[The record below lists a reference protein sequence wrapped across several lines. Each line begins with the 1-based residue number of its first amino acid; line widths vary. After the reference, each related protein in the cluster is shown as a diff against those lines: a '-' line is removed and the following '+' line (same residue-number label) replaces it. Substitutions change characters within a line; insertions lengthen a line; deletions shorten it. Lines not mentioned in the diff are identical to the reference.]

1 MINIKCSLIFSIL
14 FLLGCQNTS
23 PIVSN
28 LSIPAQSL
36 YLDGA
41 FNSNV
46 SYVLESEEEVFK
58 LNDDILAMLRSKTN
72 HQQTAYEKS
81 QIILK
86 HLFDEEAISIN
97 YDGSANFTANQTYQS
112 QSANCMSLTILA
124 YSLAVAADLKV
135 KVQAVQ
141 VPEYWT
147 YDKNFSVL
155 TGHVNLII
163 KSQSRL
169 GKDIVW
175 GGRNTV
181 IDFDPYIAQKKF
193 PAKAISKKT
202 LLAMFYN
209 NKGSQAL
216 INHNYSLAYQY
227 FKGATLADSTFSA
240 AWGNLGILY
249 KMTGHQQMAEM
260 AYTEAV
266 RIDPDNLTALNN
278 LARLF
283 HKQERVE
290 EALVLEEHVYKI
302 RKKNPYYH
310 ALLANDA
317 MFMKQY
323 QSAIKHYRN
332 AIRLDKKQH
341 EFYFGLAV
349 AYYQQ
354 NNVLL
359 SYQAMEKALALSSTQ
374 QSTQQYIA
382 KLNLYNKEPELFKP
396 Q

>member
-1 MINIKCSLIFSIL
+1 MINIKCILIFLIL
-14 FLLGCQNTS
+14 LLFGCQNTS
-23 PIVSN
+23 PIFSN
-28 LSIPAQSL
+28 LSTPTQSL
-36 YLDGA
+36 YLDAA
-41 FNSNV
+41 FNNV
-46 SYVLESEEEVFK
+46 SYVLESEDEVFR

-72 HQQTAYEKS
+72 HKQTAYQKS

-86 HLFDEEAISIN
+86 HLFQEEAISIS
-97 YDGSANFTANQTYQS
+97 YDSNANFTAIETYQS

-124 YSLAVAADLKV
+124 YSLAVAANLEV

-163 KSQSRL
+163 KSQPRL
-169 GKDIVW
+169 YKRVVW
-175 GGRNTV
+175 GDKDTI

-193 PAKAISKKT
+193 PAKTIGKKT

-209 NKGSQAL
+209 NRGSQAL
-216 INHNYSLAYQY
+216 INQNYSRAYQY
-227 FKGATLADSTFSA
+227 FKGATRADSKFSA

-249 KMTGHQQMAEM
+249 KITGHQSMAEM
-260 AYTEAV
+260 AYAEAV
-266 RIDPDNLTALNN
+266 RIEPDNLTALNN

-283 HKQERVE
+283 HKQERTE
-290 EALVLEEHVYKI
+290 EALFLEKHVHKI

-317 MFMKQY
+317 MFIKQY
-323 QSAIKHYRN
+323 QVAIKHYRN

-359 SYQAMEKALALSSTQ
+359 SYQAMEKALALSSTHK
-374 QSTQQYIA
+374 SNQQYTA
-382 KLNLYNKEPELFKP
+382 KLNLYDKSSRPFKS

>member
-1 MINIKCSLIFSIL
+1 MIIFL
-14 FLLGCQNTS
+14 FGCQNTS
-23 PIVSN
+23 PILSN
-28 LSIPAQSL
+28 LSIPSQSL
-36 YLDGA
+36 YLDDA
-41 FNSNV
+41 FNNNI
-46 SYVLESEEEVFK
+46 SYVLESEDEVFK
-58 LNDDILAMLRSKTN
+58 LNDKILAMLRSKTN
-72 HQQTAYEKS
+72 HQQTAYQKS

-86 HLFDEEAISIN
+86 HLFNEEAISIN
-97 YDGSANFTANQTYQS
+97 YDGNANFTANQTYQS

-124 YSLAVAADLKV
+124 YSLAVAADLEV
-135 KVQAVQ
+135 KIQAVQ

-163 KSQSRL
+163 KNQPRL
-169 GKDIVW
+169 YKRVVW
-175 GGRNTV
+175 GDKNTV
-181 IDFDPYIAQKKF
+181 IDFDPYIAKKKF
-193 PAKAISKKT
+193 PTKAIGKKT

-209 NKGSQAL
+209 NIGSQAL
-216 INHNYSLAYQY
+216 INQNYSLAYQY
-227 FKGATLADSTFSA
+227 FKGATLADSKFSV

-249 KMTGHQQMAEM
+249 KITGHQHMAEM
-260 AYTEAV
+260 TYYEAV

-283 HKQERVE
+283 HKQERTE
-290 EALVLEEHVYKI
+290 EALLLEKHIHKI

-317 MFMKQY
+317 MFKKQY
-323 QSAIKHYRN
+323 QVAIKHYRS

-359 SYQAMEKALALSSTQ
+359 SYQAMEKALAFSTTQ
-374 QSTQQYIA
+374 NSTQQYTA
-382 KLNLYNKEPELFKP
+382 KLNLYDKSSVLFKP
-396 Q
+396 

>member
-1 MINIKCSLIFSIL
+1 MINIKCSLIFSIF

-23 PIVSN
+23 PIFSN
-28 LSIPAQSL
+28 LSISTQSL
-36 YLDGA
+36 YLDAA
-41 FNSNV
+41 FNNV
-46 SYVLESEEEVFK
+46 SYVIESEDEVFR

-72 HQQTAYEKS
+72 HQQTAYQKS

-124 YSLAVAADLKV
+124 YSLAVAADLEV

-163 KSQSRL
+163 KSQPRL
-169 GKDIVW
+169 YKRVVW
-175 GGRNTV
+175 GDKNTV

-193 PAKAISKKT
+193 PAKAIGKKT

-216 INHNYSLAYQY
+216 INEDYSRAYQY
-227 FKGATLADSTFSA
+227 FKGATLTDSKFSA

-249 KMTGHQQMAEM
+249 KITGHQNMAEM
-260 AYTEAV
+260 AYAEAV
-266 RIDPDNLTALNN
+266 RINPDNLTALNN

-283 HKQERVE
+283 YKQERTE
-290 EALVLEEHVYKI
+290 EALLLEKHVHKL

-323 QSAIKHYRN
+323 QAAIKHYRN

-354 NNVLL
+354 NKVLM
-359 SYQAMEKALALSSTQ
+359 SYQAMEKALALSPTHKN
-374 QSTQQYIA
+374 TQQYIA
-382 KLNLYNKEPELFKP
+382 KLNLYDKSSEFFKP
-396 Q
+396 

>member
-1 MINIKCSLIFSIL
+1 
-14 FLLGCQNTS
+14 
-23 PIVSN
+23 
-28 LSIPAQSL
+28 
-36 YLDGA
+36 
-41 FNSNV
+41 
-46 SYVLESEEEVFK
+46 
-58 LNDDILAMLRSKTN
+58 
-72 HQQTAYEKS
+72 
-81 QIILK
+81 
-86 HLFDEEAISIN
+86 
-97 YDGSANFTANQTYQS
+97 
-112 QSANCMSLTILA
+112 
-124 YSLAVAADLKV
+124 
-135 KVQAVQ
+135 
-141 VPEYWT
+141 
-147 YDKNFSVL
+147 
-155 TGHVNLII
+155 
-163 KSQSRL
+163 
-169 GKDIVW
+169 
-175 GGRNTV
+175 
-181 IDFDPYIAQKKF
+181 
-193 PAKAISKKT
+193 
-202 LLAMFYN
+202 
-209 NKGSQAL
+209 
-216 INHNYSLAYQY
+216 
-227 FKGATLADSTFSA
+227 
-240 AWGNLGILY
+240 
-249 KMTGHQQMAEM
+249 MTGHPHMAEM
-260 AYTEAV
+260 AYAEAV

-283 HKQERVE
+283 HKQERIE
-290 EALVLEEHVYKI
+290 EALLIEEHVHKI